1 MIDLTGDS
9 DMDVDPPVIDHT
21 ITIRA
26 DILREYVGRSQTR
39 SPAKAIQTS
48 LSIPRSPQ
56 QNSSFLDMVR
66 SRRGIPVAS
75 QPPPQDT
82 EAQGHGVGRVE
93 DDVSSERTHESSTV
107 GVEVC
112 FYFHPYCLTT
122 SFIYLRFTPMTLPWP
137 SSPSKIPE
145 YWHPHHPAP
154 SSKTSSPLLHITGFL
169 ISPPLS
175 WTTSMTYLTPS
186 ESPLFLGKCLRQSL
200 LKTQPRMN
208 QMRHRLWSSMESM
221 TSQLLPGSFS
231 IPTSCG
237 TMRMSLLLT
246 TTS

>member
-1 MIDLTGDS
+1 VMIDLTGDS
-9 DMDVDPPVIDHT
+9 DVDVHPPVIDHT
-21 ITIRA
+21 TTMRA
-26 DILREYVGRSQTR
+26 NILREYVDRSQTR

-56 QNSSFLDMVR
+56 QNSPFLAMVR

-82 EAQGHGVGRVE
+82 EAQEHGASRVE

-112 FYFHPYCLTT
+112 FYFHPHCLTT

-137 SSPSKIPE
+137 SSPNKTPE
-145 YWHPHHPAP
+145 YWHLRRPAP
-154 SSKTSSPLLHITGFL
+154 SSKMSSPLLCIISFL

-186 ESPLFLGKCLRQSL
+186 ESPWFSGKCLRQSL
-200 LKTQPRMN
+200 LKTQHRMN
-208 QMRHRLWSSMESM
+208 QMHR
-221 TSQLLPGSFS
+221 
-231 IPTSCG
+231 
-237 TMRMSLLLT
+237 
-246 TTS
+246 